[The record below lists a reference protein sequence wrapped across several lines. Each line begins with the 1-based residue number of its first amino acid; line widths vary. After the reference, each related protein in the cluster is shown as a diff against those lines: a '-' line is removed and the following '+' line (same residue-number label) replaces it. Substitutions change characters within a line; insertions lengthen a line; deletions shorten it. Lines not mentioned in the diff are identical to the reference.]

1 MWLKVIASIALLAAI
16 TVGIG
21 SFRESG
27 NSSVPVTDIIVVPE
41 RPSDDV
47 SLKSAAPQSAASA
60 DSATDITQTR
70 PGTDSTESRLLAP
83 EAGGSLQDF
92 DAPEASSSGM
102 VGQAPEYGVPQT
114 GGFAPESGAPQ
125 TDGLGPE
132 AGTPDIDGLAPE
144 AVGPGVTGP
153 APEESTPTSR

>member
-1 MWLKVIASIALLAAI
+1 MWLKVIVSIALLAAI
-16 TVGIG
+16 IVGIG
-21 SFRESG
+21 LFRESG
-27 NSSVPVTDIIVVPE
+27 NSSVPAADLVAVPE

-47 SLKSAAPQSAASA
+47 SLESTAPQSATPT
-60 DSATDITQTR
+60 DSATNITQTL
-70 PGTDSTESRLLAP
+70 PGTDSAESRLVAP
-83 EAGGSLQDF
+83 EADSSLQDL
-92 DAPEASSSGM
+92 DAPEASNSGM

-114 GGFAPESGAPQ
+114 EGFAPEYGAPQ
-125 TDGLGPE
+125 TDGLAPE